1 MQHTATTSGPVEK
14 RPDPSSPAPI
24 EDRVV
29 RGREAETM
37 TGLVDMQRR
46 RLEEQNLF
54 PKRFKL
60 NPDGGPRGSYG
71 YSRNEILQWIEERLA
86 SRAPPAT

>member
-1 MQHTATTSGPVEK
+1 MQNTETNASAPV
-14 RPDPSSPAPI
+14 

-29 RGREAETM
+29 RGREAEAM

-46 RLEEQNLF
+46 RLEERNLF

-60 NPDGGPRGSYG
+60 NPAGGPRGSYG
-71 YSRNEILQWIEERLA
+71 YSHREIMDWIEERLA
-86 SRAPPAT
+86 SRNTAA